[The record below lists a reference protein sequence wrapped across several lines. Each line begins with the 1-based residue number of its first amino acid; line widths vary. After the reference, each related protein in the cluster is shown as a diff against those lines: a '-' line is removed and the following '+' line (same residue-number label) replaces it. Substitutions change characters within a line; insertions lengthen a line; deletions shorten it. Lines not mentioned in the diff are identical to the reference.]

1 MVDIEVELMNK
12 GSYVDVTGGKYKG
25 WCGIIH
31 QMKPKF
37 IMVEMKQNKKKEAI
51 HALKIVKVGRHYVK
65 MGSMPPIE
73 MPSMEDVVVVDQFAN
88 EQAVADK
95 VVENSPLE
103 AVLKD
108 MKDITD
114 PIIEDDSD
122 HDNGMAEVNQAKMI
136 KENYVEVNIP
146 TFEQME
152 DIQRQLK
159 ESLELIQ
166 IYKNMRIDDLA
177 DELSKYK
184 IQHMEL
190 MEENKAKENVIEG
203 FKKLCNEIS

>member
-1 MVDIEVELMNK
+1 MTDTEVIDK
-12 GSYVDVTGGKYKG
+12 GSYVDITGGKYKG

-37 IMVEMKQNKKKEAI
+37 IMVEMKQNKKNEPV
-51 HALKIVKVGRHYVK
+51 HALKIVKVGRHYVT

-73 MPSMEDVVVVDQFAN
+73 MPSMEDVIVVDQFAN

-95 VVENSPLE
+95 SFQENPVEE
-103 AVLKD
+103 VLNE
-108 MKDITD
+108 MKDPT
-114 PIIEDDSD
+114 PESESD

-136 KENYVEVNIP
+136 QENYVEVNIP

-166 IYKNMRIDDLA
+166 IYKNMKIDDLA

-184 IQHMEL
+184 IQNMEL
-190 MEENKAKENVIEG
+190 MEENKAKENIIEG
-203 FKKLCNEIS
+203 FKNLCKEIS